1 VKEGSIHINF
11 SLMPYQQAAIITK
24 PSEGSFNFPTLTVTS
39 EFSSILHFRLFSVVA
54 MWNDKINFKL
64 FEPFSKWITV
74 IAFVT
79 YKSQRTLF
87 RAATAIARHFYRFKG
102 LFGERDFCGRCRG
115 KGASQR
121 NTLAVDHHHPLRS
134 FAPFGRPNSG
144 PPFFAGAKLPSI
156 KASCQSSAPFSSSM
170 DKNLRQTSSQ
180 TPCSS
185 QSLSRRQQ
193 VEALGYRSGRSCHRA
208 PVRST
213 QRIPSSTSR
222 FSIGG
227 RPPLALRLAL
237 GSNGSSS
244 FHWSFIIKPVYLAI
258 EHLPIA

>member
-1 VKEGSIHINF
+1 MALVPDNQTSK
-11 SLMPYQQAAIITK
+11 ITEPCK
-24 PSEGSFNFPTLTVTS
+24 RAFNFPSFPIASQFPAVLC
-39 EFSSILHFRLFSVVA
+39 FRFFPIASMRSNQIYFQSFKLLAEWIAVVA
-54 MWNDKINFKL
+54 SICNKSFWPLFGTTTAWARNADRFKC
-64 FEPFSKWITV
+64 FFSKL
-74 IAFVT
+74 
-79 YKSQRTLF
+79 YF
-87 RAATAIARHFYRFKG
+87 RW
-102 LFGERDFCGRCRG
+102 RCRG

-170 DKNLRQTSSQ
+170 DKNLRHTSSQ
-180 TPCSS
+180 TPSSS
-185 QSLSRRQQ
+185 QSLIRRLQAD
-193 VEALGYRSGRSCHRA
+193 ALGYRSGRSCQRA

-213 QRIPSSTSR
+213 LRILPSTSR

-227 RPPLALRLAL
+227 RPPFGLRLGL
-237 GSNGSSS
+237 GSRGSIS
-244 FHWSFIIKPVYLAI
+244 FHWSFFMKRVYLAI